1 MKNIAMIFA
10 LLAATTAHAQ
20 YKCVVNGKAT
30 YSDVPCAANARYVG
44 AMEDSVSDRART
56 DAELLRRKEA
66 VQRNYI
72 DRQQN
77 SDFHQNQRALTQQ
90 AAAAD
95 SAARA
100 SATRCANQR
109 QNLAR
114 NQRSQ
119 DFYRDLGMQHSLNN
133 RQQEA
138 KAINDNIFRDCP

>member
-1 MKNIAMIFA
+1 MKRVVMILA
-10 LLAATTAHAQ
+10 LLAAASAHAQ
-20 YKCVVNGKAT
+20 YKCTVNGKAT

-56 DAELLRRKEA
+56 DAEFLRRKEA
-66 VQRNYI
+66 AQRNYI
-72 DRQQN
+72 DHQQS

-95 SAARA
+95 SAARS
-100 SATRCANQR
+100 SATRCANQK

>member
-1 MKNIAMIFA
+1 MKTLLIA
-10 LLAATTAHAQ
+10 AAVICSAPAMAQ
-20 YKCVVNGKAT
+20 YKCVVNGKAS
-30 YSDVPCAANARYVG
+30 YSDVPCASNARYVG
-44 AMEDSVSDRART
+44 ALEDNVSERAQA
-56 DAELLRRKEA
+56 DAEVLRRKEA
-66 VQRNYI
+66 VQRNQI

-90 AAAAD
+90 AAADD

-100 SATRCANQR
+100 KATRCANQK
-109 QNLAR
+109 QSLAR

-119 DFYRDLGMQHSLNN
+119 DFYRDLGMQNSLNN